1 MDEQIQVLK
10 NRADSA
16 RILYKQNIINR
27 KAAEILITPYIDAF
41 NEKSKSV
48 AKRFNMRPKLL
59 NFSSY
64 IR

>member
-1 MDEQIQVLK
+1 MDEQIQALK

-27 KAAEILITPYIDAF
+27 KAAEILIMPYINAF
-41 NEKSKSV
+41 NEKSTSV
-48 AKRFNMRPKLL
+48 AKRYHMRPKLI